1 VSALEAALR
10 QISIDLT
17 DAGVRFAL
25 IGGLAV
31 SVRTEPRFTRDADLA
46 VALPSDVEAEAL
58 IRTLQTSGY
67 GIEAIIEQAAVGR
80 LATARLIRFSQP
92 QPPVIDLLFALSGIE
107 PEIVAESE
115 RMELLPNLTLGV
127 ARTGHLIALKIR
139 SRDDLTRP
147 QDLVDLRALG
157 RVASAIELART
168 RHSLMLITNRGYDR
182 GRNLLFEM
190 NVLFPDA
197 R

>member
-1 VSALEAALR
+1 MSALEAALR

-80 LATARLIRFSQP
+80 PATARLIRFSQP

-157 RVASAIELART
+157 RVASATELART
-168 RHSLMLITNRGYDR
+168 RHSLMLIPNRGYDR